1 MFGIGGMELLVI
13 LLVALLVLGPER
25 LPQITKWLAKVTRE
39 IRRASDEV
47 RMHLDPDLIEYAEKR
62 SNFFNRNVVEKEKD
76 NDEISTNGSQLKT
89 AEKGKILPDDKEVVF
104 LKKDGE

>member
-47 RMHLDPDLIEYAEKR
+47 RMHLDPDLVEYTEKR
-62 SNFFNRNVVEKEKD
+62 STFFNRNLPEEEKKENNKISADGSGAEEKEKML
-76 NDEISTNGSQLKT
+76 QY
-89 AEKGKILPDDKEVVF
+89 DDEVVL

>member
-47 RMHLDPDLIEYAEKR
+47 RMHLDPDLMEYAEKR
-62 SNFFNRNVVEKEKD
+62 STFFNRNLAQEEKRE
-76 NDEISTNGSQLKT
+76 
-89 AEKGKILPDDKEVVF
+89 DKKF
-104 LKKDGE
+104 LRMALRQKKKKKCFNMMTRSFC